1 MPEDI
6 VVIGAGGFGRET
18 LDVIE
23 AINASASEPVW
34 RIVGVFDDAPTE
46 VQRERLGARQIALLG
61 TVDNFRPMVK
71 DCRYVVGIGEPATRA
86 RLIGMIGGWGGRAA
100 TLVHPGA
107 TIGSQVTIG
116 LGSVVCGGTQLSTN
130 VRLGAHVHVNP
141 GAVIGHDAVL
151 EDLVSINPGAIIS
164 GEVRIGRETMIG
176 AGAVVLQNLEVG
188 GGALVAA
195 SACVTKQVPRRAL
208 AKGVPARMTARST
221 AVRA

>member
-1 MPEDI
+1 MPEGI

-23 AINASASEPVW
+23 AINASASESVW
-34 RIVGVFDDAPTE
+34 RIVGVFDDDPAE
-46 VQRERLGARQIALLG
+46 VQRERLEARQIVLLG
-61 TVDNFRPMVK
+61 TVDDFRPLVK

-86 RLIGMIGGWGGRAA
+86 RLSGMTEGWGGRAA

-107 TIGSQVTIG
+107 TVGSRVTIG
-116 LGSVVCGGTQLSTN
+116 PGSVVCGGAQLSTN

-151 EDLVSINPGAIIS
+151 EDHVSINPGAIIS
-164 GEVRIGRETMIG
+164 GEVLIGRETLIG

-188 GGALVAA
+188 EGTRVGA
-195 SACVTKQVPRRAL
+195 SACVTKPVPARAL
-208 AKGVPARMTARST
+208 VKGVPARW
-221 AVRA
+221 